1 MFISETYFHLDQ
13 PVEVIEEIRKAF
25 TDLAELINT
34 PADIEYFM
42 GLGKSL
48 SLLPS
53 MSVSKTVLS

>member
-13 PVEVIEEIRKAF
+13 PGCLRRDQKAF
-25 TDLAELINT
+25 TDLAYFINT

-42 GLGKSL
+42 GLQELL